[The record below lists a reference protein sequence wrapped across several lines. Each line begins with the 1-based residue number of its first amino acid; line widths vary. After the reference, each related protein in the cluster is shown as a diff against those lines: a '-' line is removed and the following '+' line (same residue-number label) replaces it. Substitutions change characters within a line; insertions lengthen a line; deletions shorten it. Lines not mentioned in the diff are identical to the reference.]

1 MSKITTISGRAV
13 PVRGGDIDTD
23 RIIPARFLRCVTFE
37 GLGEH
42 AFEDDRL
49 QDKRNGLVHPFDQER
64 FQGASVLVVNQ
75 NFGCGSSREHAPQA
89 IYRWGVKAIVGVSY
103 SEIFYGNT
111 VAIGMPCVHV
121 SMEDSQELQ
130 SMIEAD
136 PSVEVTVDLEASE
149 VRAAGK
155 VFKATL
161 PAGARGQFLEGTWD
175 AMAELVSGIESVK
188 STAASL
194 PYLAWK

>member
-1 MSKITTISGRAV
+1 MSKISKISGRAV

-42 AFEDDRL
+42 AFEDDRI
-49 QDKRNGLVHPFDQER
+49 QDKSNGLVHPFDQER
-64 FQGASVLVVNQ
+64 FQGAKVLVVNQ

-89 IYRWGVKAIVGVSY
+89 IYRWGVQAIVGVSY

-130 SMIEAD
+130 TLIEAD
-136 PSVEVTVDLEASE
+136 PSVEVTVDLEAQE

-155 VFKATL
+155 VFKASL

-188 STAASL
+188 QTASSL